1 MKIDFGR
8 LFDNK
13 RFLILFSVVTAF
25 IAWLITVNFIDTQGS
40 YTVKDVPVDFQAVE
54 ESDQLALSSLKVVE
68 DQDIKVDVVIEGDR
82 AQVGRI
88 RPADLQVV
96 PDLSGI
102 TKPGT
107 YPSVRLTCKSRYV
120 RGFTIQGIHPETI
133 SLKVDRYVT
142 KTFSVTPSVQGL
154 KIPEEGY
161 LGAGTTVSPEK
172 IEVYGPESVIS
183 QIDKCVAA
191 VQFTEPLTSTK
202 TVRSQLYF
210 YDSEGNEVSKDLLSL
225 DQESADITVQVFEQK
240 ELPVRFD
247 YLNVPDGFPLDEL
260 EYELTQD
267 TILVAGPASELNQQ
281 QEISLGYV
289 DLKEVTA
296 GFVQV
301 FDVTLPSGL
310 MNINNVQTIGVT
322 FLNSDMLQTTYT
334 VSDIKVIN
342 VPVNYEVTVNTPQI
356 AGVNIIGS
364 PEVMETLSSQDI
376 VAEVDLSEREVAP
389 GPYNLPVHILVPGG
403 KLAWAVGDYSVVVTI
418 KEKE

>member
-267 TILVAGPASELNQQ
+267 TILVAGPASVLNQQ

>member
-133 SLKVDRYVT
+133 SLKVDRYIT

-267 TILVAGPASELNQQ
+267 TILVAGPASVLNQQ